1 MGKNHYNVGLTEA
14 LKLLYIILDLS
25 LTDFMLPKILVTSP
39 VFEIDEGDIPSI
51 TVTREMDEED
61 YNSNAHI
68 TDESESITVDTN
80 NLYPP
85 SIYLAAKSTNP
96 QARSNVE
103 VFIQSRLAS
112 ITSSEKSSSC
122 KCSRIS
128 EFVEE
133 WLECP
138 VCRDRVGKEVY
149 QCHRG
154 HLMCASCRVRLLTC
168 PVCRSLLT
176 LPAIRNRA
184 VEQIVD
190 EMNDLL

>member
-1 MGKNHYNVGLTEA
+1 
-14 LKLLYIILDLS
+14 
-25 LTDFMLPKILVTSP
+25 MLPQILVTSP
-39 VFEIDEGDIPSI
+39 VFEVDEGDIPSI
-51 TVTREMDEED
+51 TVTREMDDED

-68 TDESESITVDTN
+68 IEDAEPFTVDTN
-80 NLYPP
+80 SLYPP
-85 SIYLAAKSTNP
+85 SLFIAAKSTNP

-112 ITSSEKSSSC
+112 ITSSEKTSSC

-128 EFVEE
+128 EFVDG

-138 VCRDRVGKEVY
+138 VCKDRVGKEVY

-154 HLMCASCRVRLLTC
+154 HLMCATCRVRLLTC

-190 EMNDLL
+190 EMKGLL